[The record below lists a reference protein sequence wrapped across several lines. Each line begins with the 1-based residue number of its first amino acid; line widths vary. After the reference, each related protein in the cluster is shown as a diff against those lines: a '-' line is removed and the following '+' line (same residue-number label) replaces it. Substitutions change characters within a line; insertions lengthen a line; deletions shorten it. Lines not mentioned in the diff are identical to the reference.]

1 MPEKEF
7 PGHIMAKMNSLCDPV
22 IMQALY
28 YASSCGVKVELVIRG
43 ICCLIPGVEGKT
55 ENIRIIS
62 IVGRFLEHS
71 RIYIFGNSKRRK
83 YYIASAD
90 FYDKKIQSDVW
101 KWQRLYTM
109 KDCRIKLQ
117 DMFDIMLA
125 DNQKA
130 RYLDA
135 EGNYHRVINEEAP
148 LNSQEY
154 FLHTGI
160 SRTLKKR

>member
-1 MPEKEF
+1 MR
-7 PGHIMAKMNSLCDPV
+7 A
-22 IMQALY
+22 
-28 YASSCGVKVELVIRG
+28 G
-43 ICCLIPGVEGKT
+43 IEGYT
-55 ENIRIIS
+55 DNITITS

-71 RIYIFGNSKRRK
+71 RIYIFGKGNDTKI
-83 YYIASAD
+83 YISSAD
-90 FYDKKIQSDVW
+90 FMTRNTVRRVEVAAPVYDE
-101 KWQRLYTM
+101 RLQN
-109 KDCRIKLQ
+109 KLQ

-154 FLHTGI
+154 FYTQAYHEL
-160 SRTLKKR
+160 